1 MPLRK
6 NLAMAMVMQKKK
18 LSDGSENIA
27 KPRSKTGKLR
37 EVDLAE
43 FRRLLQSKKVN
54 KVYREDLAHS
64 YSYIYGPEVQDKKF
78 GKDLSLI
85 ENRLTDLGLGGKIHR
100 LTKFKNIREIIAD
113 DVKSG
118 VKTLVVFGN
127 DETITKTLSALPIS
141 GLTLAVI
148 PFGAQNTIAK
158 MLGLGDRFE
167 ACQALSARLLLPL
180 DLGKINDQFFFG
192 SVRIPHCQASFSCD
206 GQYSVQAAEDRD
218 VEILNLYLPKNEDDR
233 PVFKPNPSDGY
244 LELVVKK
251 LNKLSVFGGWR
262 YALNRT
268 GRDSVFLFRKAEISS
283 KAPVNIILD
292 GRKTSVQNPKIEVIK
307 GALKLIVGKNR
318 QI

>member
-1 MPLRK
+1 M
-6 NLAMAMVMQKKK
+6 AMAIQKKK
-18 LSDGSENIA
+18 LSEA
-27 KPRSKTGKLR
+27 LELAPRHKSKTGKLR

-54 KVYREDLAHS
+54 KVYRENTAQT

-100 LTKFKNIREIIAD
+100 LTKFKNIREIVAD
-113 DVKSG
+113 DVRSG
-118 VKTLVVFGN
+118 VKTLVIFGN
-127 DETITKTLSALPIS
+127 DETVTKTLSVLPIT

-148 PFGAQNTIAK
+148 PFGTQNIIAK

-167 ACQALSARLLLPL
+167 ACQALSARLLLLL
-180 DLGKINDQFFFG
+180 DLGKINDQFFFS
-192 SVRIPHCQASFSCD
+192 SVRIPHCEATISCD
-206 GQYSVQAAEDRD
+206 GQYRVQAVQDRD
-218 VEILNLYLPKNEDDR
+218 VEILNLYLPKDEDDK
-233 PVFKPNPSDGY
+233 PTFKPNPSDGY

-251 LNKLSVFGGWR
+251 LNKLSIFGGWR

-268 GRDSVFLFRKAEISS
+268 GRDSIFLFRKAEINAR
-283 KAPVNIILD
+283 APVNIILD
-292 GRKTSVQNPKIEVIK
+292 GRKTSVQNPKIEVVK

-318 QI
+318 AI